1 MSQFTQSSNRPQQ
14 CLYELLGLA
23 RDCNADDIKKGYR
36 LMARKHHPD
45 KNGNTDEATK
55 QFQAINNAHTVLSD
69 PQERAWY
76 DDHREEILYGTD
88 SGEKGN
94 DDINFDTSSFV
105 SPFAY
110 DGFSS
115 SAGDSS
121 FWSVYNQAFNEI
133 NRQEEIAHQ
142 RWAPSSSSKEES
154 KGFQPRPS
162 FGDSKTSFTDT
173 KKFYAAWFGFT
184 TKKTYSWVDEYDTR
198 EANGRRMR
206 RAMEK
211 ENTKVRSAAKSKFT
225 KSIHNLIRF
234 VSRRDPRVKA
244 YKEKERIEK
253 ETKEKLREREQLK
266 KKEDRQRAM
275 AAWKRERQLELEE
288 QERAD
293 TQALREGRV
302 VDRGFALADNNVG
315 ERKEDNDKE
324 DNVSSVL
331 EEFDCPACNK
341 IFKSEQQWENH
352 TKSKKHKKNVLKLKQ
367 ELLAEDDSLNV
378 DELNEAMGVERT
390 LSKKERRKLKQ
401 QQALQQQDNEQIEG
415 QMEGHEE
422 EHEQEHE
429 EEEYC
434 TEEEEDIV
442 VVPLKK
448 LSKKEKRRLKEMK
461 KKEEALNEKMA
472 AKAKKKKKKK
482 SKDKNRAKE
491 TEIDGEIENTESKE
505 GDEEVG
511 EVNVEQQVEQKM
523 VKVKKLTKKQIRRQQ
538 MKEER
543 EAKAI
548 EDAAREKIRLE
559 EEAAA
564 AAKEAEEHG
573 EEDGERKGEEEE
585 EFDYK
590 KKRQGKMKKGKVKKQ
605 RQGKNNFKKKVAQEE

>member
-14 CLYELLGLA
+14 CLYELLGLE

-110 DGFSS
+110 EGFSS

-511 EVNVEQQVEQKM
+511 EVNVEQKVEQKV

>member
-14 CLYELLGLA
+14 CLYELLGLE